1 MLTLL
6 PSLSVYHDLDLN
18 SFFFS
23 RIVRPERAQ
32 QGEGTRLIITL
43 KLKDFPRLFLRKLKQ
58 NVVREKNQ
66 GGKSLSELLQ
76 THRLGWIST

>member
-1 MLTLL
+1 MREQD
-6 PSLSVYHDLDLN
+6 S
-18 SFFFS
+18 
-23 RIVRPERAQ
+23 
-32 QGEGTRLIITL
+32 LIITL

-76 THRLGWIST
+76 THRLG